1 MTGPRRVR
9 VTRDH
14 APVERDPLRLR
25 PGDTVEVGRRDDT
38 WTEFVWCSNEAG
50 EGWVHESFLDLDGHT
65 GRAVRDYET
74 TELAAVR
81 GERLTVIEEAGGW
94 LYCMARGGRRGW
106 IPLECV
112 DAR

>member
-38 WTEFVWCSNEAG
+38 WTEFLWCANEVG
-50 EGWVHESFLDLDGHT
+50 EGWVHESYLSIDGAAAT
-65 GRAVRDYET
+65 ATREYET

-81 GERLTVIEEAGGW
+81 GERLTVLEEAGGW
-94 LYCMARGGRRGW
+94 LYCRTAAGWQGW
-106 IPLECV
+106 IPVENV